1 MQGLGSGVFICN
13 YRLSCLYE
21 IDECIAK
28 GYSQSVIYHLL
39 LGGSQ
44 ATLTSL

>member
-1 MQGLGSGVFICN
+1 MKGLGSLAFICN

-21 IDECIAK
+21 INECIAK
-28 GYSQSVIYHLL
+28 GYLQSVIYELL
-39 LGGSQ
+39 LGASQ